1 MCYTLLTVDQDRLE
15 KCDEQPDI
23 DHRPTRRDQGAAGRS
38 QGPREA
44 LRAVL
49 IEQGPG
55 AYEGELF
62 RATVSE
68 SERATLDMAAVR
80 AKLSRQFIQANTTVT
95 PVVTVR
101 VAARSNVRLAA

>member
-1 MCYTLLTVDQDRLE
+1 MNNLMSAVDQLGVVKAQLAE
-15 KCDEQPDI
+15 LKAQE
-23 DHRPTRRDQGAAGRS
+23 
-38 QGPREA
+38 EA

-55 AYEGELF
+55 AYEGDLF
-62 RATVSE
+62 RVTVSE

-80 AKLSRQFIQANTTVT
+80 AKLSRQFIEAHTTVT

-101 VAARSNVRLAA
+101 VAARSNARLVA

>member
-1 MCYTLLTVDQDRLE
+1 MNNLTSTIDQLGLI
-15 KCDEQPDI
+15 KAQL
-23 DHRPTRRDQGAAGRS
+23 AGLKA
-38 QGPREA
+38 QEEA

-62 RATVSE
+62 RVTVSE
-68 SERATLDMAAVR
+68 SERSTLDMAAVR

-95 PVVTVR
+95 PVVTVK
-101 VAARSNVRLAA
+101 VTARTNVRLVA

>member
-1 MCYTLLTVDQDRLE
+1 MESVMNNLTST
-15 KCDEQPDI
+15 I
-23 DHRPTRRDQGAAGRS
+23 DALGAIKA
-38 QGPREA
+38 QIADLKAQEEA

-49 IEQGPG
+49 VEQGPG
-55 AYEGELF
+55 AYEGDLF

-80 AKLSRQFIQANTTVT
+80 AKLSRQFIQANTIVT

-101 VAARSNVRLAA
+101 VAARSNARLVA